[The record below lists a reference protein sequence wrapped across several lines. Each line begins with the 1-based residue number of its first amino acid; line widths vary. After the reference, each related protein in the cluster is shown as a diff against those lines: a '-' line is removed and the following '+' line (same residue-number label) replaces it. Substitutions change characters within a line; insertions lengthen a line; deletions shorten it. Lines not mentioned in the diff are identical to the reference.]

1 MRYII
6 EAVCV
11 RQALARNLGS
21 FHLCKSSFPLHSGL
35 FILKSRW
42 REEKGERQGRRKT
55 EIDSDS
61 AHSPWGVF
69 GSEVSMKAIF
79 FFSLLWELSRPG
91 HGNMEY
97 SARRTEPCVSRWA
110 QALTAPPVHL
120 RFEEKSSGGQE
131 EVSFCCAERQV
142 RQCEL

>member
-1 MRYII
+1 M
-6 EAVCV
+6 

-79 FFSLLWELSRPG
+79 FFFAVGAQQAWAWK
-91 HGNMEY
+91 HGIQ
-97 SARRTEPCVSRWA
+97 C
-110 QALTAPPVHL
+110 QAHRALRLKVGTGVDSSSCPP
-120 RFEEKSSGGQE
+120 
-131 EVSFCCAERQV
+131 SF
-142 RQCEL
+142 